1 MPETEHEYEVRYYYL
16 ATGMEGRADER
27 TEGRVRAKTEREAID
42 KIIAQNYGHYDEASK
57 QWVSGCLTAQ
67 RIR

>member
-1 MPETEHEYEVRYYYL
+1 MPENEHTYEVRYYYL

-27 TEGRVRAKTEREAID
+27 IEGTIRAKTEREAID
-42 KIIAQNYGHYDEASK
+42 KIIEQNYGYYDENSQ
-57 QWVSGCLTAQ
+57 QWVRSCLTAQ